1 MKVLIVED
9 EVPAAQRLQAL
20 LTEYGGITVLEVL
33 PSIESTIKWLQKHPL
48 PDLIFLDIHLSDGLS
63 FEIFKQ
69 TTVKCPVIFCTAYD
83 QYALDAFQLHSIDY
97 ILKPIQ
103 YNKLYKSLE
112 KMKDIRQS
120 FSSVSDPIQMND
132 IVSMIRKGEASYKS
146 RFMVKSGAKIKTI
159 KTDDVAYFYS
169 HNKLSLL
176 VTRQGEK
183 FPIDYALDELIQM
196 LNPGLF
202 FHVNRKLI
210 IHVDAAKE
218 IHPYFKG
225 RLKLVLQPAIEEEVI
240 VSSQKTPA
248 FKEWLDQ

>member
-9 EVPAAQRLQAL
+9 EVPAVERLKSL
-20 LTEYGGITVLEVL
+20 LLDYGGITVLGVL
-33 PSIESTIKWLQKHPL
+33 PSVESTIAWLRTHPL

-69 TTVKCPVIFCTAYD
+69 TPVKCPVIFCTAYD

-97 ILKPIQ
+97 LLKPLQ
-103 YNKLYKSLE
+103 YEKLHKSLE

-120 FSSVSDPIQMND
+120 FSASADPVQMNE
-132 IVSMIRKGEASYKS
+132 IVSMIKKGEANYKS
-146 RFMVKSGAKIKTI
+146 RFMVKAGAKIKAI
-159 KTDDVAYFYS
+159 KTDDIAYFYS

-176 VTRQGEK
+176 VTTQGEK
-183 FPIDYALDELIQM
+183 FPIDYALDELIHM
-196 LNPGLF
+196 LNPSLF
-202 FHVNRKLI
+202 FHVNRKLV
-210 IHVDAAKE
+210 IHIDAAKE

-225 RLKLVLQPAIEEEVI
+225 RLKLILHPPIDEEVI

-248 FKEWLDQ
+248 FKDWLDQ

>member
-9 EVPAAQRLQAL
+9 EVPAAQRLQSL
-20 LTEYGGITVLEVL
+20 LAEYGGMTILEVL
-33 PSIESTIKWLQKHPL
+33 PSVESTVKWLQLHPL

-69 TTVKCPVIFCTAYD
+69 MTVKCPVIFCTAYD

-97 ILKPIQ
+97 LLKPIQ
-103 YNKLYKSLE
+103 YDKLYKSLE

-120 FSSVSDPIQMND
+120 FSTSADPVQMND
-132 IVSMIRKGEASYKS
+132 IVNMIKKGEASYKS

-159 KTDDVAYFYS
+159 KTDDIAYFYS

-176 VTRQGEK
+176 VTGQGEK
-183 FPIDYALDELIQM
+183 FPIDYALDELIHM

-202 FHVNRKLI
+202 FHINRKLI
-210 IHVDAAKE
+210 IHIDAAKE

-225 RLKLVLQPAIEEEVI
+225 RLKLVLHPPIEEEVI

-248 FKEWLDQ
+248 FKDWLDQ

>member
-9 EVPAAQRLQAL
+9 EAPAAQRLTSL
-20 LTEYGGITVLEVL
+20 LATYGGIEVLEVL
-33 PSIESTIKWLQKHPL
+33 PSVERTIEWLQMNQL

-69 TTVKCPVIFCTAYD
+69 TPVKCPVIFCTAYD
-83 QYALDAFQLHSIDY
+83 QYALDAFQLHSVDY
-97 ILKPIQ
+97 LLKPVQ
-103 YNKLYKSLE
+103 YDKLYKSLE
-112 KMKDIRQS
+112 KMKEIRLS
-120 FSSVSDPIQMND
+120 FSPSADPIQMND
-132 IVSMIRKGEASYKS
+132 IVNMIKKGEAAYKS

-159 KTDDVAYFYS
+159 KTDDIAYFYS

-176 VTRQGEK
+176 VTREGEN
-183 FPIDYALDELIQM
+183 FPIDYALDELINM
-196 LNPGLF
+196 LNPRLF

-210 IHVDAAKE
+210 IHIDAAKE

-225 RLKLVLQPAIEEEVI
+225 RLKLILHPPIEEEVI

-248 FKEWLDQ
+248 FKDWLDQ

>member
-9 EVPAAQRLQAL
+9 EVPAFERLKSL
-20 LTEYGGITVLEVL
+20 LLDYGGITVLGVL
-33 PSIESTIKWLQKHPL
+33 PSVESTIAWLQTHPL

-69 TTVKCPVIFCTAYD
+69 TPVKCPVIFCTAYD

-97 ILKPIQ
+97 LLKPLQ
-103 YNKLYKSLE
+103 YEKLHKSLE

-120 FSSVSDPIQMND
+120 FSASADPVQMNE
-132 IVSMIRKGEASYKS
+132 IVSMIKKGEANYKS
-146 RFMVKSGAKIKTI
+146 RFMVKAGAKIKAI
-159 KTDDVAYFYS
+159 KTDDIAYFYS

-176 VTRQGEK
+176 VTTQGEK
-183 FPIDYALDELIQM
+183 FPIDYALDELIHM
-196 LNPGLF
+196 LNPSLF
-202 FHVNRKLI
+202 FHVNRKLV
-210 IHVDAAKE
+210 IHIDAAKE

-225 RLKLVLQPAIEEEVI
+225 RLKLILHPPIDEEVI

-248 FKEWLDQ
+248 FKDWLDQ

>member
-9 EVPAAQRLQAL
+9 EVPAAQRLQDL
-20 LTEYGGITVLEVL
+20 LDEYGGIKVLEIL
-33 PSIESTIKWLQKHPL
+33 PSVESTIKWLQTHAL

-69 TTVKCPVIFCTAYD
+69 VTVKCPVIFCTAYD

-97 ILKPIQ
+97 LLKPIP
-103 YNKLYKSLE
+103 YDKLYNSLE

-120 FSSVSDPIQMND
+120 FTTAANPIQMND
-132 IVSMIRKGEASYKS
+132 IVNMIKKGETSYKS
-146 RFMVKSGAKIKTI
+146 RFMVKSGAKIKAI
-159 KTDDVAYFYS
+159 KTDDIAYFYS

-183 FPIDYALDELIQM
+183 FPIDYSLDELIHM
-196 LNPGLF
+196 LNPGFF

-210 IHVDAAKE
+210 IHIDAAKE

-225 RLKLVLQPAIEEEVI
+225 RLKLILHPPIEEEVI
-240 VSSQKTPA
+240 VSGQKTPA
-248 FKEWLDQ
+248 FKDWLDQ